1 MASFYPHKTEF
12 FTSIP
17 GPCDTGQVN
26 PLQSHLT
33 SVRAQNSKQP
43 TGTSCEIPELNG
55 GLVSGK
61 IMGNDWGIEENPTI
75 NQR

>member
-17 GPCDTGQVN
+17 GPFDTGQVK

-43 TGTSCEIPELNG
+43 TGTSCEIPELNRG
-55 GLVSGK
+55 GF
-61 IMGNDWGIEENPTI
+61 
-75 NQR
+75 